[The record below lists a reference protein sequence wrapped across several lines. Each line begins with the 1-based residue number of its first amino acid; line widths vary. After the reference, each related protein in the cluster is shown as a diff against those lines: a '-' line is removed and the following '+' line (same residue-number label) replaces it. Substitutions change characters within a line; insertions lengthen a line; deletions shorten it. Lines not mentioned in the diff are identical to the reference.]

1 MDSKEG
7 EKERENKNRD
17 FITERRISGRMNV
30 VVIKNTT
37 DRCEF
42 IPALYRF
49 KFHSTRISR
58 ESCYSTKRIL
68 LNIPGTKPIHV
79 TETSQGWGWEISRIC
94 ARYFPRIFSRRW
106 IKKCVHT
113 VCLREKC
120 GGERE
125 GCWLT
130 RCSVIAMTWIA
141 ANVLAESDLC
151 RVLTLCR
158 GGREVDA
165 RRRRMRINRGV
176 PRFDFWRRNVRSR
189 SLSSSSPKGESLA

>member
-7 EKERENKNRD
+7 ERENKNCD

-58 ESCYSTKRIL
+58 ESYNTKRIL

-79 TETSQGWGWEISRIC
+79 TRK
-94 ARYFPRIFSRRW
+94 R
-106 IKKCVHT
+106 H
-113 VCLREKC
+113 
-120 GGERE
+120 
-125 GCWLT
+125 
-130 RCSVIAMTWIA
+130 
-141 ANVLAESDLC
+141 
-151 RVLTLCR
+151 R
-158 GGREVDA
+158 GGDGKFQEFA
-165 RRRRMRINRGV
+165 RDI
-176 PRFDFWRRNVRSR
+176 
-189 SLSSSSPKGESLA
+189 SLGFSLAGE